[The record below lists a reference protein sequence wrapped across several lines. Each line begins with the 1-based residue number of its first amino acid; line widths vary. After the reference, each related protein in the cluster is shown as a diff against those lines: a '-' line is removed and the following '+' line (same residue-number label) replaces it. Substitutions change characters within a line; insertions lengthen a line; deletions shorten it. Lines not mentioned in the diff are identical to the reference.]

1 MGLDQYAYSREAV
14 ETADYQWRKHPNL
27 QGWMERLWRERFD
40 ISTDGEF
47 CCEIQLY
54 KEDILQLAVD
64 IQANDLP
71 ATDGFFFGSNSDE
84 QYREQ
89 DMEFCKW
96 ALTEIFQ
103 GREVYYDSSW

>member
-1 MGLDQYAYSREAV
+1 MGLDQYAFSRQPV
-14 ETADYQWRKHPNL
+14 EIEHQWRKHPNL

-40 ISTDGEF
+40 VQGGDF
-47 CCEIQLY
+47 CCEMELY

-71 ATDGFFFGSNSDE
+71 ATDGFCFGSNSDE

-103 GREVYYDSSW
+103 GKEVYYDSSW